1 MLFVLDTDHF
11 SEFDRGSEAGLRL
24 RVRMGR
30 TDAAFFITIIT
41 VEEVMQGWLLR
52 IKSCR
57 TTREQIAIYER
68 LQGSVAVL
76 GDWDIL
82 PWDEEAVNV
91 YETLKLRKIRTGTM
105 DLKIASIALAYEATV
120 LTRNTVEFA
129 RVAGLRIENWLD

>member
-1 MLFVLDTDHF
+1 MLCVLDTDHF

-41 VEEVMQGWLLR
+41 VEEVMQGWLPR

-57 TTREQIAIYER
+57 TAREQIAIYER

-120 LTRNTVEFA
+120 LTRNTVDFA
-129 RVAGLRIENWLD
+129 KVPGLRIENWLD

>member
-1 MLFVLDTDHF
+1 MLCVLDTDHF

-24 RVRMGR
+24 RMQMGR

-41 VEEVMQGWLLR
+41 VEEVMQGWLPR

-57 TTREQIAIYER
+57 TAREQIAIYER

-120 LTRNTVEFA
+120 LTRNTVDFA
-129 RVAGLRIENWLD
+129 KVPGLRIENWLD

>member
-41 VEEVMQGWLLR
+41 VEEVMQGWLPR

-57 TTREQIAIYER
+57 TAREQIAIYER
-68 LQGSVAVL
+68 LQSSVAAL

-82 PWDEEAVNV
+82 PWDEEGVNV

-120 LTRNTVEFA
+120 LTRNTVDFA
-129 RVAGLRIENWLD
+129 KVPGLRIENWLD

>member
-41 VEEVMQGWLLR
+41 VEEVMQGWLPR

-57 TTREQIAIYER
+57 TAREQIAIYER
-68 LQGSVAVL
+68 LQSSVAAL

-120 LTRNTVEFA
+120 LTRNTVDFA
-129 RVAGLRIENWLD
+129 KVPGLRIENWLD

>member
-41 VEEVMQGWLLR
+41 VEEVMQGWLPR

-57 TTREQIAIYER
+57 TAREQIAIYER
-68 LQGSVAVL
+68 LQSSVAVL

-120 LTRNTVEFA
+120 LTRNTVDFA
-129 RVAGLRIENWLD
+129 KVPGLRIENWLD

>member
-11 SEFDRGSEAGLRL
+11 LEFDRGSEAGLRL

-41 VEEVMQGWLLR
+41 VEEVMQGWLPR

-57 TTREQIAIYER
+57 TAREQIAIYER
-68 LQGSVAVL
+68 LQSSVAAL

-82 PWDEEAVNV
+82 PWDEEGVNV
-91 YETLKLRKIRTGTM
+91 YETLKLRKIRTGTIN
-105 DLKIASIALAYEATV
+105 LKIASIALAYEATV
-120 LTRNTVEFA
+120 LTRNTVDFA
-129 RVAGLRIENWLD
+129 KVPGLRIENWLD